1 VVLKTVI
8 MMLKKRIISAIIG
21 ILLLIFLI
29 FAGSLPFFLT
39 VSMITILAVRE
50 YSRILEIK
58 SKLLQAILSFSAVL
72 VVFNVYLISNNF
84 NYLPSGIIF
93 FIIIFAL
100 YLYNLKNYQEKE
112 FIKNIS
118 YQLFSVIYIGGGLS
132 FAVFLRDINQE
143 PFVNTAALWL
153 VLIATWLTDSGA
165 YFVGKKFGKKAMAPV
180 ISPNKTI
187 AGAVG
192 GILTTAVFI
201 ILASIFL
208 EVFNIYYLIFA
219 FLFPV
224 VAIMGDLFESCI
236 KRDFGVKDTGTIIPG
251 HGGILDRFDSFIFTA
266 PFTYYFI
273 ILLLG

>member
-1 VVLKTVI
+1 MMVVA
-8 MMLKKRIISAIIG
+8 MLKKRIISSIIG
-21 ILLLIFLI
+21 ILILIFLVLS
-29 FAGSLPFFLT
+29 GSFPFFLT
-39 VSMITILAVRE
+39 VSIIAILGIRE
-50 YSRILEIK
+50 FSRMLDIK
-58 SKLLQAILSFSAVL
+58 SKLLFSILSFSVFLIVL
-72 VVFNVYLISNNF
+72 NAYLISNNY
-84 NYLPSGIIF
+84 NYLPYGFILF
-93 FIIIFAL
+93 FIILLL
-100 YLYNLKNYQEKE
+100 YIYNLYNYREQD

-132 FAVFLRDINQE
+132 FAVFLRDLSTA
-143 PFVNTAALWL
+143 PFVNTLALWL

-165 YFVGKKFGKKAMAPV
+165 YFIGKKYGKTAMAPI

-192 GILTTAVFI
+192 GITVTAVFI
-201 ILASIFL
+201 ISAALFL
-208 EVFNIYYLIFA
+208 EILNFYYIIFA
-219 FLFPV
+219 FTFPV

-236 KRDFGVKDTGTIIPG
+236 KRDFDTKDTGSIIPG

>member
-1 VVLKTVI
+1 MMVI
-8 MMLKKRIISAIIG
+8 MMLKKRIISAVIG
-21 ILLLIFLI
+21 ILLLIFLV
-29 FAGSLPFFLT
+29 FAGSLPFFIT
-39 VSMITILAVRE
+39 VSIITVLAVRE
-50 YSRILEIK
+50 YGRMLQIK
-58 SKLLQAILSFSAVL
+58 SKPLFALLSLSSVL
-72 VVFNVYLISNNF
+72 IVFNVYLVSNNY
-84 NYLPSGIIF
+84 NYLPYGIIL
-93 FIIIFAL
+93 FIIIFSL
-100 YLYNLKNYQEKE
+100 YIYHLYNYEENK
-112 FIKNIS
+112 FIKNLS

-132 FAVFLRDINQE
+132 FAVFLRDLNLDPFIN
-143 PFVNTAALWL
+143 TSALWL

-165 YFVGKKFGKKAMAPV
+165 YFVGKKFGKKSMAPI

-192 GILTTAVFI
+192 GVLTTALFI
-201 ILASIFL
+201 IAAAYFL
-208 EVFNIYYLIFA
+208 EILNIYCIIFA

-236 KRDFGVKDTGTIIPG
+236 KRNFDVKDTGTIIPG

>member
-1 VVLKTVI
+1 MVI
-8 MMLKKRIISAIIG
+8 MMLKKRIISAVIG
-21 ILLLIFLI
+21 ILLLIFLV
-29 FAGSLPFFLT
+29 FAGSLPFFIT
-39 VSMITILAVRE
+39 VSIITVLAVRE

-58 SKLLQAILSFSAVL
+58 SKLLRFILALSAVL
-72 VVFNVYLISNNF
+72 IVFNVYLLSNNF

-100 YLYNLKNYQEKE
+100 YLYNLKNYQEKD

-118 YQLFSVIYIGGGLS
+118 HQLFSVIYIGGGLS

-165 YFVGKKFGKKAMAPV
+165 YFVGKKFGKTAMAPV

-201 ILASIFL
+201 IFASIFL

-219 FLFPV
+219 FLFPA

-273 ILLLG
+273 ILVLG